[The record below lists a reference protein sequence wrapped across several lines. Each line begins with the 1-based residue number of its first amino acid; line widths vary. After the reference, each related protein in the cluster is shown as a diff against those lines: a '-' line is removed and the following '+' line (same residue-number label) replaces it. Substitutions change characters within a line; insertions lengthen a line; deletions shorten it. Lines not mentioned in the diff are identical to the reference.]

1 MKYLITGASGQLGS
15 EWVRY
20 FNDQQISFS
29 GHNST
34 QLDITDKGAVRDAM
48 QREKPDVVINCA
60 AYTKVDQAEKDPDKA
75 FLVNETGV
83 QNLVEACSEFGPFL
97 IHYSTDY
104 VFPGKKKDRK
114 KYPDGYP
121 EDAAADPINIYGK
134 SKRAGEI
141 IIENSTIDRLMIRVS
156 WLCGAEGS
164 NFVKTMLRLAQDRE
178 KIDVVDDQTGSP
190 SFVFDVVEK
199 SFELLQ
205 KKKTGVYHISSKGEI
220 SWAEFAE
227 KIFKLTEMNV
237 EVNRIPS
244 SQFPVLAERPG
255 YSLLSTKKIE
265 KEGLQ
270 PIDWETGLIKLLQ
283 KLHYLN
289 QPNN

>member
-20 FNDQQISFS
+20 FSDQQISFS
-29 GHNST
+29 GFNSS
-34 QLDITDKGAVRDAM
+34 QLDITDREAVRRTF
-48 QREKPDVVINCA
+48 QREKPDVAINCA
-60 AYTKVDQAEKDPDKA
+60 AYTKVDQAEKDPEKA

-83 QNLVEACSEFGPFL
+83 QNLVEACSEFGSFL
-97 IHYSTDY
+97 IQYSTDY
-104 VFPGKKKDRK
+104 VFPGKKNDRE
-114 KYPDGYP
+114 KYPSGYP
-121 EDAAADPINIYGK
+121 EDAVADPINTYGK

-141 IIENSTIDRLMIRVS
+141 IIENSTIDWLIIRVS

-178 KIDVVDDQTGSP
+178 KIDVVADQTGSP
-190 SFVFDVVEK
+190 TFVPDVVEK
-199 SFELLQ
+199 SFELIQ
-205 KKKTGVYHISSKGEI
+205 KKKTGIYHISSKGEI
-220 SWAEFAE
+220 SWADFAE
-227 KIFKLTEMNV
+227 KIFKVTGISV

-244 SQFPVLAERPG
+244 SQFPVLAKRPS

-265 KEGLQ
+265 KAGLQ
-270 PIDWETGLIKLLQ
+270 PIDWENGLTKLLQ

-289 QPNN
+289 PPNN